1 MYTFPKGLYSDI
13 RIEDVFETK
22 IELTD
27 GRLDEIKEKEYKG
40 AFIRVFDGKRWFYS
54 ATSDIEGIQNELDAL
69 AKLADVND
77 DINNHPVVKKFEV
90 NKGDFCEFVD
100 DKDIANTQIEEKKE
114 LLEKYTDL
122 IKGDENISS
131 LKSFYVDSRKKKT
144 FYSSKGADLVF
155 DFQMAGLRLIFNLK
169 NGDKL
174 FTENYDCSSANFKD
188 LRNRDSELKEQFR
201 KAVAF
206 LNNAEDVTAGKYTV
220 ILSPLAAGVFA
231 HESFG
236 HKSESDFM
244 VGDETMRKEWTM
256 GKKVGADLL
265 SIIDDGHP
273 EGSGHITF
281 DDEGTRTKKTYL
293 IKDGVLSGRLHSS
306 STAAYLEEDVTGNGR
321 SINFEFEPIVRMT
334 TTYIDK
340 GKKTLNEL
348 ISEVENGILVE
359 TIKHGSGMSTFTIA
373 PSLAYAIK
381 NGKIAQPL
389 KISVVS
395 GNVFK
400 TLNEID
406 GVSDAIKLHSFIL
419 GGCGKM
425 EQFPL
430 SVGFG
435 GPYVRVNNLDVQ

>member
-1 MYTFPKGLYSDI
+1 MYTFPSGLYSDI

-40 AFIRVFDGKRWFYS
+40 AFIRVFDGNRWFYS
-54 ATSDIEGIQNELDAL
+54 ATSDMEGIQGELDAL
-69 AKLADVND
+69 AKLAEANES
-77 DINNHPVVKKFEV
+77 IENHPVVKKFEV
-90 NKGDFCEFVD
+90 NTGDFCEFTD
-100 DKDIANTQIEEKKE
+100 EKDIASTKIEEKKKLIE
-114 LLEKYTDL
+114 GYTNLL
-122 IKGDENISS
+122 KGDESIAS
-131 LKSFYVDSRKKKT
+131 LKSYYVDKRKKKS

-155 DFQMAGLRLIFNLK
+155 DFQMAGLRLSFNLK
-169 NGDKL
+169 NGEKL
-174 FTENYDCSSANFKD
+174 FSESYDCASASFEDLKNREDEIKERFK
-188 LRNRDSELKEQFR
+188 Q
-201 KAVAF
+201 AVEF
-206 LNNAEDVTAGKYTV
+206 LNTAEDVNPGKYTV
-220 ILSPLAAGVFA
+220 IFSPLAAGVFA

-244 VGDETMRKEWTM
+244 VGDEAMRKEWTL

-265 SIIDDGHP
+265 SIIDDGNP
-273 EGSGHITF
+273 EGSGHVTF
-281 DDEGTRTKKTYL
+281 DDEGTRADKTYL
-293 IKDGVLSGRLHSS
+293 IKDGTLMGRLHSA
-306 STAAYLEEDVTGNGR
+306 STAAYLEENVTGNGR
-321 SINFEFEPIVRMT
+321 AINFEYEPIVRMT

-340 GKKTLNEL
+340 GKKTLDEL
-348 ISEVENGILVE
+348 ISEVEDGVLVE

-381 NGKIAQPL
+381 DGKLAQPL

-406 GVSDAIKLHSFIL
+406 GVSDTIQLHSFVL

-435 GPYVRVNNLDVQ
+435 GPYVRVNHLDVQ

>member
-27 GRLDEIKEKEYKG
+27 GRLDEIKEKEYQG
-40 AFIRVFDGKRWFYS
+40 AFIRVYDGKRWFYS
-54 ATSDIEGIQNELDAL
+54 ATSDIEGIQDELDAL
-69 AKLADVND
+69 AKLADAND
-77 DINNHPVVKKFEV
+77 DIDNHPVVKKFEV
-90 NKGDFCEFVD
+90 NKGDFCEFTGD
-100 DKDIANTQIEEKKE
+100 EDIASTNIDKKKTLIESYTALLKGNE
-114 LLEKYTDL
+114 L
-122 IKGDENISS
+122 ISS
-131 LKSFYVDSRKKKT
+131 LKSYYVDKRKKKT
-144 FYSSKGADLVF
+144 FYSSKGANLTF
-155 DFQMAGLRLIFNLK
+155 DFQMAGLRLAFSLK

-174 FTENYDCSSANFKD
+174 FSENYDCASAAFEDLKNKDNEIKEHFK
-188 LRNRDSELKEQFR
+188 
-201 KAVAF
+201 KAVDF
-206 LNNAEDVTAGKYTV
+206 LNTAEDVKAGKYTV
-220 ILSPLAAGVFA
+220 IFSPLAAGVFA

-244 VGDETMRKEWTM
+244 VGDETMRKEWKI

-265 SIIDDGHP
+265 SIIDDGNP
-273 EGSGHITF
+273 IGSGHVTF
-281 DDEGTRTKKTYL
+281 DDEGTKTKKTYL
-293 IKDGVLSGRLHSS
+293 IKDGVLSGRLHSA
-306 STAAYLEEDVTGNGR
+306 STAAYLEEDVTSNAR
-321 SINFEFEPIVRMT
+321 AINFEYEPIVRMT

-340 GKKTLNEL
+340 GDKTLEEL
-348 ISEVENGILVE
+348 ISEVKDGVLVE

-381 NGKIAQPL
+381 DGKVAEPL

-406 GVSDAIKLHSFIL
+406 GVSDTIKLHSFVL

-435 GPYVRVNNLDVQ
+435 CPYVRVNNLDVQ

>member
-1 MYTFPKGLYSDI
+1 MYTFPSGLYSDI
-13 RIEDVFETK
+13 RIEDVFEAK

-40 AFIRVFDGKRWFYS
+40 AFIRVFDGQRWYYS
-54 ATSDIEGIQNELDAL
+54 ATSDIEGIQGELDSL
-69 AKLADVND
+69 AELATVNEKID
-77 DINNHPVVKKFEV
+77 ENPVVQKFEV
-90 NKGDFCEFVD
+90 NKGDFCEFTG
-100 DKDIANTQIEEKKE
+100 DKDIGSTNIEEKKK
-114 LLEKYTDL
+114 LLEDYTNL
-122 IKGDENISS
+122 LKGDKAISS
-131 LKSFYVDSRKKKT
+131 LKSYYVDNRKKKT
-144 FYSSKGADLVF
+144 FYSSKGANLIF
-155 DFQMAGLRLIFNLK
+155 DFQMAGLRLAFNLK

-174 FTENYDCSSANFKD
+174 FSESYDCSSAVFEDLKNKD
-188 LRNRDSELKEQFR
+188 DEVKEQFN
-201 KAVAF
+201 KAIEF
-206 LNNAEDVTAGKYTV
+206 LNTSEDVKPGKYTV
-220 ILSPLAAGVFA
+220 IFSPLAAGVFA

-244 VGDETMRKEWTM
+244 VGDEAMRKEWTI

-265 SIIDDGHP
+265 SIIDDGNP
-273 EGSGHITF
+273 EGSGHVTF
-281 DDEGTRTKKTYL
+281 DDEGTQAKKTYL
-293 IKDGVLSGRLHSS
+293 IKDGVLSGRLHSG
-306 STAAYLEEDVTGNGR
+306 STAAYLEEDCTGNGR
-321 SINFEFEPIVRMT
+321 AINFEYEPIVRMT

-340 GKKTLNEL
+340 GDKTLEEL
-348 ISEVENGILVE
+348 ISEVKDGVLVE

-381 NGKIAQPL
+381 DGKLSHPL

-406 GVSDAIKLHSFIL
+406 GVSDTIKLHSFVL

>member
-1 MYTFPKGLYSDI
+1 MYTFPNGLYSDI

-40 AFIRVFDGKRWFYS
+40 AFIRVFDGKRWYYS
-54 ATSDIEGIQNELDAL
+54 ATSDIEGIQDELDDL
-69 AKLADVND
+69 AKLAEASDAID
-77 DINNHPVVKKFEV
+77 NHPVVKKFEV
-90 NKGDFCEFVD
+90 NQGDFCEFTG
-100 DKDIANTQIEEKKE
+100 DKDIASTNIEDKKT
-114 LLEKYTDL
+114 LLKGYTDL
-122 IKGDENISS
+122 LKGHDTITS
-131 LKSFYVDSRKKKT
+131 LKSYYVDKRKKKT
-144 FYSSKGADLVF
+144 FYSSKGANLTF
-155 DFQMAGLRLIFNLK
+155 DFQMAGLRLAFSLK
-169 NGDKL
+169 KRDKL
-174 FTENYDCSSANFKD
+174 FSESYDGSSAVFGD
-188 LRNRDSELKEQFR
+188 LKNKEKEVQEHFN
-201 KAVAF
+201 KAVEF
-206 LNNAEDVTAGKYTV
+206 LNTAEDIKAGKYTV
-220 ILSPLAAGVFA
+220 IFSPLAAGVFA

-244 VGDETMRKEWTM
+244 VGDEAMRKEWTM

-265 SIIDDGHP
+265 SIIDDGNP
-273 EGSGHITF
+273 EGSGHVTF
-281 DDEGTRTKKTYL
+281 DDEGTRAKKTYL
-293 IKDGVLSGRLHSS
+293 IKDGILSGRLHSS

-321 SINFEFEPIVRMT
+321 AINFEYEPIVRMT

-340 GKKTLNEL
+340 GNQTLDEL
-348 ISEVENGILVE
+348 ISEVEDGVLVE

-381 NGKIAQPL
+381 DGKLSHPL

-406 GVSDAIKLHSFIL
+406 GVSDTIQLHSFVL